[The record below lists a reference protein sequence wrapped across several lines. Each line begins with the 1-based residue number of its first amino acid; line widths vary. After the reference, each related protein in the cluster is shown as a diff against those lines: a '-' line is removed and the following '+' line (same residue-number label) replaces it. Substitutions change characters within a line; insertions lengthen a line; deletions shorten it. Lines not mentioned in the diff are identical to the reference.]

1 MTLQDTATTL
11 TSNILSYLLRIH
23 ASQIVATRSLRP
35 ILLSLRGHLRV
46 ALLRQRAQIG
56 YNLAALKYI
65 KRQEEEARTA
75 DFYERNERHAWAE
88 DEIQAV
94 KERIQNG
101 ESRKRKRV
109 SIKA

>member
-1 MTLQDTATTL
+1 M
-11 TSNILSYLLRIH
+11 LSHLLRIY

-35 ILLSLRGHLRV
+35 LLLSLRTHLRA
-46 ALLRQRAQIG
+46 ALLQQRAQIA
-56 YNLAALKYI
+56 YNLAALRYI
-65 KRQEEEARTA
+65 KRQEDDARTA
-75 DFYERNERHAWAE
+75 DFYERNEGPVWAE

-101 ESRKRKRV
+101 ENRKRKRV